1 MMGLLSRRTFIQGL
15 GILSTTLAMP
25 RALLASGAEHIVQ
38 MLNKHPEDK
47 KQKMVFYPR
56 ILQVNS
62 GDTVTF
68 ESVDKGHNSASIK
81 GMIPDGAE
89 SWKGKINKDISVTFE
104 KPGFY
109 GYVCTPDG
117 TNGMV
122 GLVVVEGEGKL
133 DNLESAQKVKQRG
146 KSKKAFKAIWEE
158 AEEMGLLS

>member
-1 MMGLLSRRTFIQGL
+1 MIGLLSRRTFIKSFSA
-15 GILSTTLAMP
+15 IAATLAMP
-25 RALLASGAEHIVQ
+25 RALLASGTEHIVQ

-47 KQKMVFYPR
+47 KKKMVFYPH

-81 GMIPDGAE
+81 GMIPEGAE
-89 SWKGKINKDISVTFE
+89 AWKGKINKDVTVTFDQ
-104 KPGFY
+104 PGFY
-109 GYVCTPDG
+109 GYVCTPHG

-122 GLVVVEGEGKL
+122 GLVVVEGDGKL
-133 DNLESAQKVKQRG
+133 NNLEAAQKVKQRG
-146 KSKKAFKAIWEE
+146 KSKKAFKEIWKE